1 MDMALCWGLGQ
12 QQTVG
17 LSMNISIKQS
27 YVVGLLVGGHNAKF
41 EVIAI
46 HIVLLGLYKTQAPL
60 ENTDGGRSSSEQRRH
75 KLDTHFRVI

>member
-17 LSMNISIKQS
+17 LNMNISIKQS